1 MRPQSPV
8 GHCTLQRSVSDV
20 WLTNLT
26 VQTFFYSHQFW
37 AKPIKII
44 PTVITGVPAPIGLGP
59 SGPESV
65 EGLEKADL
73 MDVPDSDTLLQEETE
88 DNGGGKS
95 WQLVLNMLFKHL
107 PFGFNIIGMATLQVI
122 IMQISIS
129 LCVHDTLWNT
139 TVLLTVSLPWTLIP
153 LCPYLKLV
161 WPN

>member
-8 GHCTLQRSVSDV
+8 GHCRLQRTVSDV
-20 WLTNLT
+20 WHTNLT

-44 PTVITGVPAPIGLGP
+44 PTVITGVPAPVGLGP

-88 DNGGGKS
+88 DNGGGNS
-95 WQLVLNMLFKHL
+95 WQLVLNMLSKHL
-107 PFGFNIIGMATLQVI
+107 PFDFNIIGTATLQVI
-122 IMQISIS
+122 KMHIFLFVFMTPFGIPPC
-129 LCVHDTLWNT
+129 L
-139 TVLLTVSLPWTLIP
+139 SLPWTLSP
-153 LCPYLKLV
+153 LCPFR
-161 WPN
+161 